1 MKKQLAILLTLA
13 LLLALCACGSQP
25 AEESAAPTEAPAI
38 QTEEPA
44 TPTEAPAAQTE
55 APAPQTATPAPALST
70 PAVSSSSSG
79 GGFSMT
85 YTPSTMPPMGSVN
98 PTETA
103 EIDPLQVDYTPM
115 ELPDFSVV
123 ISSGSVLEVPDLSSP
138 FEAEMPDLNPSSYIK
153 KPAPPLNLA
162 DHLTA
167 AQVRAPGQAAKGNS
181 VELSVSRAF
190 FCQNLTPEDPD
201 QVYVGYEAPEGMRL
215 LVMEGEI
222 RNLGKEDLKIDTLG
236 FFSQYPF
243 LALAYCDEGLYQG
256 ILVMGSADGKTL
268 VDELPAGATQRC
280 YVFFSVPEK
289 AARTKDPVALFFG
302 CSDFS
307 DDVFLGTG
315 NLRYDGTAIEWE
327 RCDFLAFWAFSE
339 TASVKNSCDA

>member
-1 MKKQLAILLTLA
+1 MKKALSLLVVMLLILA
-13 LLLALCACGSQP
+13 LALLALCACGAEPAGEPAPQTEEP
-25 AEESAAPTEAPAI
+25 VAQAEEPAP

-44 TPTEAPAAQTE
+44 PPTE
-55 APAPQTATPAPALST
+55 TPAPALST
-70 PAVSSSSSG
+70 PAIDSSSFG

-85 YTPSTMPPMGSVN
+85 YTPSTMPPPGSVD
-98 PTETA
+98 PITTA

-123 ISSGSVLEVPDLSSP
+123 AASGSMLEMPELSSP
-138 FEAEMPDLNPSSYIK
+138 FEMEMPDVNPSSSIK
-153 KPAPPLNLA
+153 KPAPPLDLA
-162 DHLTA
+162 DHLMA
-167 AQVRAPGQAAKGNS
+167 AQVRGAGQAAKGDS
-181 VELSVSRAF
+181 VELSFSRAF
-190 FCQNLTPEDPD
+190 FCRYLTPGDPN

-222 RNLGKEDLKIDTLG
+222 RSLSTEDLEIDTLG

-256 ILVMGSADGKTL
+256 ILVLGSKDGKSL
-268 VDELPAGATQRC
+268 VDELPAGETLRC
-280 YVFFSVPEK
+280 YVFFTVPEK
-289 AARTKDPVALFFG
+289 AAGTKDPVALFFG

-307 DDVFLGTG
+307 EDVFLGTG
-315 NLRYDGTAIEWE
+315 NLRYDGAAIEWD

-339 TASVKNSCDA
+339 TVSVKNSCDA